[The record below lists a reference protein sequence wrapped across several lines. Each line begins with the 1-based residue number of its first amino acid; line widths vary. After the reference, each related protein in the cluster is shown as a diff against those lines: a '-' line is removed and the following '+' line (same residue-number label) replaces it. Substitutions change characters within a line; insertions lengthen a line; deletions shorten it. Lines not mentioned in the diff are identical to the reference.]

1 MRSPSLETSPTTLL
15 RHSRAPTP
23 RSWTSSRP
31 LKAARSRPARRSTR
45 RSTRKTLSRS
55 RSSSRSGADTMAVSL
70 REYRERIRSVESTK
84 KITRAMELIAASR
97 IIKAQQ
103 RAQAAAPYARELT
116 RAVSAVATYSN
127 VEHPLTIEPENPQRA
142 AILIVTSDRGLAGAY
157 SSSVL
162 KEAEQLAQKLRGEG
176 KEVELYVCGRK
187 GVGYFN
193 FRRRPIV
200 QSWTGFSDQPDY
212 DKAREVGDALIEAF
226 LADNDDGETN
236 IERPQSNSP
245 CDEVHVVYSR
255 FRSMLVQEP
264 AAVRLLPL
272 EVVEGGERPA
282 DHEVL
287 PLYEFEP
294 SAAEVLDALMPRYVQ
309 SRIYYCLLQAAASE
323 LAARQ
328 RAMKSATDN
337 AEELI
342 KKYTRIA
349 NQARQ
354 AGITQEISEIVGGV
368 NALADA
374 NAGSE

>member
-1 MRSPSLETSPTTLL
+1 
-15 RHSRAPTP
+15 
-23 RSWTSSRP
+23 
-31 LKAARSRPARRSTR
+31 
-45 RSTRKTLSRS
+45 
-55 RSSSRSGADTMAVSL
+55 MAVSL
-70 REYRERIRSVESTK
+70 REYRARIRSVESTK

-116 RAVSAVATYSN
+116 RAVSAVATFSN
-127 VEHPLTIEPENPQRA
+127 VDHPLTQETTDSNRA

-162 KEAEQLAQKLRGEG
+162 KEAERLMEKLRGEG
-176 KEVELYVCGRK
+176 KEVAIYVSGRK
-187 GVGYFN
+187 GVTYFN
-193 FRRRPIV
+193 FRRRAIAD
-200 QSWTGFSDQPDY
+200 SWTGHSDQPTY
-212 DKAREVGDALIEAF
+212 DVAKEIGAVLIEEF
-226 LADNDDGETN
+226 LAEPEDSETGGV
-236 IERPQSNSP
+236 
-245 CDEVHVVYSR
+245 DEVHVVYAR
-255 FRSMLVQEP
+255 FKSMLVQEP
-264 AAVRLLPL
+264 TAVRLLPL
-272 EVVEGGERPA
+272 EVVEGEERPERE
-282 DHEVL
+282 DVL

-294 SAAEVLDALMPRYVQ
+294 GPAEVLDALLPRYVQ
-309 SRIYYCLLQAAASE
+309 SRIYFALLQAAASE

-337 AEELI
+337 ASELI

-374 NAGSE
+374 TAGRD

>member
-1 MRSPSLETSPTTLL
+1 
-15 RHSRAPTP
+15 
-23 RSWTSSRP
+23 
-31 LKAARSRPARRSTR
+31 
-45 RSTRKTLSRS
+45 
-55 RSSSRSGADTMAVSL
+55 MALSL
-70 REYRERIRSVESTK
+70 REYRARIKSTESMK

-116 RAVSAVATYSN
+116 RAVSAVATFSN
-127 VEHPLTIEPENPQRA
+127 VDHALTTEPEDPRRA

-162 KEAEQLAQKLRGEG
+162 KEAERLIEKLKGEG
-176 KEVELYVCGRK
+176 KEVDLFVSGRK
-187 GVGYFN
+187 AEAYFK
-193 FRRRPIV
+193 FRQRPVV
-200 QSWTGFSDQPDY
+200 QAWTGFSDQPSY
-212 DKAREVGDALIEAF
+212 DVASDIGATLIAAF
-226 LADNDDGETN
+226 LGDDDEPEQGAP
-236 IERPQSNSP
+236 RGV
-245 CDEVHVVYSR
+245 DEVHVVYTR

-264 AAVRLLPL
+264 TAIRLLPL
-272 EVVEGGERPA
+272 EVVEGTEPPGE
-282 DHEVL
+282 DELL

-294 SAAEVLDALMPRYVQ
+294 SPAEVLDALLPRYVQ
-309 SRIYYCLLQAAASE
+309 SRIFFALLQAAASE

-328 RAMKSATDN
+328 KAMKSATDN
-337 AEELI
+337 ADELI

-374 NAGSE
+374 NAGNE

>member
-1 MRSPSLETSPTTLL
+1 
-15 RHSRAPTP
+15 
-23 RSWTSSRP
+23 
-31 LKAARSRPARRSTR
+31 
-45 RSTRKTLSRS
+45 
-55 RSSSRSGADTMAVSL
+55 MAVSL
-70 REYRERIRSVESTK
+70 REYRARIKSVESTK

-127 VEHPLTIEPENPQRA
+127 VDHPLTTEPEDPKRA
-142 AILIVTSDRGLAGAY
+142 AILIVTSDRGLAGGY
-157 SSSVL
+157 SSGVL
-162 KEAEQLAQKLRGEG
+162 KEAERLAEKLRGEG
-176 KEVELYVCGRK
+176 KEVDTYITGRK
-187 GVGYFN
+187 GVAYFK
-193 FRRRPIV
+193 FRRRPTV
-200 QSWTGFSDQPDY
+200 QEWTGFSDQPTY
-212 DKAREVGDALIEAF
+212 DVAREIGDTLIGAF
-226 LADNDDGETN
+226 LSEEELASDKGGAGV
-236 IERPQSNSP
+236 
-245 CDEVHVVYSR
+245 DEVHVVYTR

-264 AAVRLLPL
+264 TAVRLLPL
-272 EVVEGGERPA
+272 EVVEGEERPEA
-282 DHEVL
+282 EDVL

-294 SAAEVLDALMPRYVQ
+294 SAAEVLDGLLPRYVQ
-309 SRIYYCLLQAAASE
+309 SRIFFALLQAAASE

-342 KKYTRIA
+342 KKYKRIA

-374 NAGSE
+374 TAGSE